1 LTRRNGPRRITDVDK
16 LHRLLCGQIPIER
29 DLPLTQWTGAVI
41 KHGE

>member
-1 LTRRNGPRRITDVDK
+1 
-16 LHRLLCGQIPIER
+16 LLCGQVPIER